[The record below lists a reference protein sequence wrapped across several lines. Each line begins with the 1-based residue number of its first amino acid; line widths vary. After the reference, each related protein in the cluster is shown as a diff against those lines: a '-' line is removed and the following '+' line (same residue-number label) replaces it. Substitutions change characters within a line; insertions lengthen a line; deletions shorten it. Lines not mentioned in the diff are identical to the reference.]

1 MDEETD
7 STETASVGERLRA
20 AREEKGLNLEDIAS
34 ETRVPL
40 RHLESLEAGDW
51 ERLPAPT
58 YSVGFAK
65 SYAGAVG
72 LDRSEIAEQLK
83 YEMGG
88 TRTDTA
94 TVEHFEPAD
103 PARSMPRWLVLSAI
117 VAIVLVVIVFTWL
130 RNREL
135 DGTDVPVATAA
146 EEPDAAAPPVPGSP
160 AAQQTQPTATP
171 QGPVLL
177 TAIEPA
183 WIQVRDQ
190 GQTLF
195 EGLLDPGETYQVPP
209 SATAPV
215 LRAGKPEALRVSVSG
230 QTAPPVGPAGQV
242 ASNVSLRPAD
252 LMRTHAAEAGQ
263 QQQGTAAAPQNL
275 LAQ

>member
-7 STETASVGERLRA
+7 TTEIASVGEQLRA
-20 AREEKGLNLEDIAS
+20 AREEKGLSLEDIAS

-72 LDRSEIAEQLK
+72 LDRSQIAEQLK

-88 TRTDTA
+88 TRADTT

-117 VAIVLVVIVFTWL
+117 VAIILVVVVFSWL

-135 DGTDVPVATAA
+135 AGTDVPVATST
-146 EEPDAAAPPVPGSP
+146 EQPEAAAPP
-160 AAQQTQPTATP
+160 ATQQTQPTATP

-209 SATAPV
+209 NATAPV
-215 LRAGKPEALRVSVSG
+215 LRAGKPEALRVTVGG
-230 QTAPPVGPAGQV
+230 QAAPPVGPAGV
-242 ASNVSLRPAD
+242 VTSNVSLLPAD
-252 LMRTHAAEAGQ
+252 LMRAPGTGAAGPQ
-263 QQQGTAAAPQNL
+263 QDAAAAPQNS